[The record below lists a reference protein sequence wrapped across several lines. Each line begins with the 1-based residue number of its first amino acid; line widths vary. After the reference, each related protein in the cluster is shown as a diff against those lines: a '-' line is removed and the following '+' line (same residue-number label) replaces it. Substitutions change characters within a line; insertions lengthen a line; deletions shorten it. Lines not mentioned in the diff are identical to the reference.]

1 MLKLQA
7 IKKYTLIHYFG
18 HNFVSKWIILF
29 IDLML
34 IAFSLILS
42 FTLLS
47 NETLHKISVIDY
59 YKGLISVI
67 IFSILGHY
75 IFKPHRGIIR
85 HTSLHDV
92 KRVLYARSFSF
103 GCNIVFILLLS
114 DKLNLKDY
122 ALPFSVAAINYFLSL
137 YLLIQFRLAI
147 KYTFNLG
154 RKTKVKSSILI
165 YGAGRAGQLTY
176 DALESF
182 YNIVGFVDDNFT
194 KRGKMYK
201 GVPIYYYN
209 DNILEIIQKKKITQ
223 IVISIQNCSLQ
234 EKRTIVNRS
243 IEWNLEVK
251 AVPPIDQW
259 ANGELTKSQIK
270 VVKIE
275 DLLGRE
281 SIELDREH
289 LKGAFHN
296 KTILITGAAGSIGSE
311 LSRQLMFYKPKKI
324 ILVDQAETPL
334 HHLEIELS
342 SSYEYGFTDMV
353 TILADIKDFKTME
366 NLFQNNEINYVYHA
380 AAYKHVPAMEKNP
393 QQAVMVNLLGTKN
406 IVDLCDKY
414 HVEKM
419 VFISTDKAVNPTNVM
434 GATKRAAEMY
444 VQSKN
449 VHSHTSF
456 ITTRFGN
463 VLGSN
468 GSVIPL
474 FNKQIA
480 SGGPLTVTHP
490 EITRYFMTI
499 PEACQLVLEAG
510 YMGKGGEIF
519 VFDMG
524 ESIKIVDLAIKMIQ
538 LSGLVPERD
547 IKIQYTGLRPGE
559 KLFEELLNDKELVMP
574 THHNKIM
581 IAKMIDYNYR
591 EINFMFN
598 EIEDLIFNNLG
609 NRAVVSCLK
618 QLVPEFK
625 SKNSVFEDLD
635 QDYS

>member
-1 MLKLQA
+1 
-7 IKKYTLIHYFG
+7 
-18 HNFVSKWIILF
+18 
-29 IDLML
+29 
-34 IAFSLILS
+34 
-42 FTLLS
+42 
-47 NETLHKISVIDY
+47 
-59 YKGLISVI
+59 
-67 IFSILGHY
+67 
-75 IFKPHRGIIR
+75 
-85 HTSLHDV
+85 
-92 KRVLYARSFSF
+92 
-103 GCNIVFILLLS
+103 
-114 DKLNLKDY
+114 
-122 ALPFSVAAINYFLSL
+122 
-137 YLLIQFRLAI
+137 
-147 KYTFNLG
+147 
-154 RKTKVKSSILI
+154 
-165 YGAGRAGQLTY
+165 
-176 DALESF
+176 
-182 YNIVGFVDDNFT
+182 
-194 KRGKMYK
+194 
-201 GVPIYYYN
+201 
-209 DNILEIIQKKKITQ
+209 
-223 IVISIQNCSLQ
+223 
-234 EKRTIVNRS
+234 
-243 IEWNLEVK
+243 LEVK
-251 AVPPIDQW
+251 SVPPIDQW

-296 KTILITGAAGSIGSE
+296 KTFLITGAAGSIGSE

-342 SSYEYGFTDMV
+342 SSYEYGFTEMV

-414 HVEKM
+414 QVEKM

-547 IKIQYTGLRPGE
+547 IKIQYTELRPGE

-598 EIEDLIFNNLG
+598 EIEDLIFKNLG

-635 QDYS
+635 QDYL

>member
-1 MLKLQA
+1 
-7 IKKYTLIHYFG
+7 
-18 HNFVSKWIILF
+18 
-29 IDLML
+29 
-34 IAFSLILS
+34 
-42 FTLLS
+42 
-47 NETLHKISVIDY
+47 
-59 YKGLISVI
+59 
-67 IFSILGHY
+67 
-75 IFKPHRGIIR
+75 
-85 HTSLHDV
+85 
-92 KRVLYARSFSF
+92 
-103 GCNIVFILLLS
+103 
-114 DKLNLKDY
+114 
-122 ALPFSVAAINYFLSL
+122 
-137 YLLIQFRLAI
+137 
-147 KYTFNLG
+147 
-154 RKTKVKSSILI
+154 
-165 YGAGRAGQLTY
+165 
-176 DALESF
+176 
-182 YNIVGFVDDNFT
+182 
-194 KRGKMYK
+194 
-201 GVPIYYYN
+201 
-209 DNILEIIQKKKITQ
+209 
-223 IVISIQNCSLQ
+223 
-234 EKRTIVNRS
+234 
-243 IEWNLEVK
+243 
-251 AVPPIDQW
+251 
-259 ANGELTKSQIK
+259 
-270 VVKIE
+270 
-275 DLLGRE
+275 
-281 SIELDREH
+281 
-289 LKGAFHN
+289 
-296 KTILITGAAGSIGSE
+296 
-311 LSRQLMFYKPKKI
+311 
-324 ILVDQAETPL
+324 
-334 HHLEIELS
+334 
-342 SSYEYGFTDMV
+342 MV

-414 HVEKM
+414 QVEKM

-547 IKIQYTGLRPGE
+547 IKIQYTELRPGE

-598 EIEDLIFNNLG
+598 EIEDLIFKNLG

-635 QDYS
+635 QDYL